1 MYRKHLFKIPDN
13 LIYLD
18 GNSLGPLLKTVVP
31 RLENVIKDEWGT
43 KLIKS
48 WNESKWIDQPKKVGN
63 LIARILN
70 APKNTISV
78 GDTLS
83 IKLFQALAAAIDLK
97 KNRNV
102 ILTDTGNFPSD
113 IYIAKG
119 FVDNHKR
126 NIKLK
131 IVPPEAILKEI
142 NEDVAIVML
151 THVNYKTGKMYD
163 MREITKICH
172 KNKSIIIW
180 DLAHSAGAVPVDL
193 ENSNC
198 EFAVGCTYKYLN
210 GGPGAPAYIYIR
222 NDLIEKSSTI
232 LQGWMSHTNPF
243 DFSLNFVATKT
254 IDLMRIGTP
263 PVIQMSILEESLKL
277 WEDVNVNDLRINS
290 IELSELLIR
299 KVKKKCPEIKLLSP
313 TNPNLRGSHVSF
325 LSENGYAI
333 IQTMINKNIIGD
345 FRDPNVM
352 RFGIT
357 PLYINE
363 DDILET
369 VDVLEKIVKTKSWN
383 KEKFLKKKYVT

>member
-1 MYRKHLFKIPDN
+1 M
-13 LIYLD
+13 
-18 GNSLGPLLKTVVP
+18 SL
-31 RLENVIKDEWGT
+31 N
-43 KLIKS
+43 
-48 WNESKWIDQPKKVGN
+48 WIGYPKKLGN
-63 LIARILN
+63 LIAKILN

-97 KNRNV
+97 NRNV

-119 FVDNHKR
+119 FADNHKR

-163 MREITKICH
+163 MREVTKICH

-210 GGPGAPAYIYIR
+210 GGPGSPAYIYIR
-222 NDLIEKSSTI
+222 NDLIENSSTI
-232 LQGWMSHTNPF
+232 LQGWMSHINPF
-243 DFSLNFVATKT
+243 DFSLNFVPAKT

-263 PVIQMSILEESLKL
+263 AVIQMSILEESLKL
-277 WEDVNVNDLRINS
+277 WKDINVNDLRKNS
-290 IELSELLIR
+290 IELSELLI
-299 KVKKKCPEIKLLSP
+299 KGVKKNVQKL
-313 TNPNLRGSHVSF
+313 N
-325 LSENGYAI
+325 Y
-333 IQTMINKNIIGD
+333 
-345 FRDPNVM
+345 
-352 RFGIT
+352 
-357 PLYINE
+357 
-363 DDILET
+363 
-369 VDVLEKIVKTKSWN
+369 
-383 KEKFLKKKYVT
+383 